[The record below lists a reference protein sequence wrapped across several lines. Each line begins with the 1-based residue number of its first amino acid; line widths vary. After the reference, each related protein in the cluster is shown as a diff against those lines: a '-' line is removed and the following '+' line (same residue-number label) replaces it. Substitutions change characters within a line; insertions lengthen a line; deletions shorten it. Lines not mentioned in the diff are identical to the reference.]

1 VALSQTA
8 VAIVCHATRRV
19 AQNQP
24 EQMFERPHVI
34 EDPVRCGFLRAIVK
48 QFDGL
53 VPFELSRR
61 DDGNGDHGTNRL
73 QRSDHKSLITFYQS
87 PSFNPAHST
96 HPSHASG
103 RNVCGANYKKSGWPR
118 DLAEESC
125 TPFQR

>member
-1 VALSQTA
+1 MALSQTA

-87 PSFNPAHST
+87 PSFNPAHVRILPMLPEEMFVEQT
-96 HPSHASG
+96 IRNRGG
-103 RNVCGANYKKSGWPR
+103 RGI
-118 DLAEESC
+118 
-125 TPFQR
+125 